1 VRKFLTGEITTL
13 LRPFAV
19 TVVMVLAGCESM
31 RVVPPSPPA
40 PVQTPP
46 PVTAMPAPVP
56 PRPVLNMDATDFSTL
71 DGWTGSDTRAALA
84 AFRRSCVAILN
95 KAADASLGGA
105 GYAGTVVDWRD
116 SCQAAFSADI
126 QNPQATR
133 QFFETFFVPVRLS
146 YGGAEGFFTGYYEP
160 VLRGSRTRHGPY
172 QTPIYGVPSD
182 LVKIEG
188 AVFRDTATLDPLF
201 ERMMM
206 SMMMM
211 RYVPYPT
218 RAEIEREGIPAK
230 PLFYVDDPI
239 DAFFLQIQG
248 SGRVALDD
256 GTEVRAA
263 YAGQNG
269 QPYTAIGSIL
279 LERGELTREEL
290 SLQSIRAWLTSHPDQ
305 AQEVMDANESYIFFS
320 EQPVGEPGV
329 GAEGA
334 EGVALTP
341 GASVAVDL
349 SVHALG
355 VPVWLEGTAPDPD
368 AEKPDQIFNR
378 LLIAQDTGGAIRGPL
393 RGDIYWGIGAEAG
406 AIAGRMKHPER
417 MTLLLPK
424 AVAARLPRHSEI
436 PVS

>member
-1 VRKFLTGEITTL
+1 M
-13 LRPFAV
+13 PP
-19 TVVMVLAGCESM
+19 VLG
-31 RVVPPSPPA
+31 VPA
-40 PVQTPP
+40 P
-46 PVTAMPAPVP
+46 P

-71 DGWTGSDTRAALA
+71 QGWSGSDTRAALA
-84 AFRRSCVAILN
+84 AFRRSCVAIMN
-95 KAADASLGGA
+95 KAAGESLGGA
-105 GYAGTVVDWRD
+105 GYAGTVLDWRD
-116 SCQAAFSADI
+116 SCQAAFFVDA
-126 QNPQATR
+126 QNANATR
-133 QFFETFFVPVRLS
+133 RFFENFFVPVRLS
-146 YGGAEGFFTGYYEP
+146 YAGGEGLFTGYYEP
-160 VLRGSRTRHGPY
+160 VLRGSKTRHGQY

-188 AVFRDTATLDPLF
+188 AVFRDTAAHDPLF

-218 RAEIEREGIPAK
+218 RAEIEREGIPAQ

-239 DAFFLQIQG
+239 DAFFLHIQG
-248 SGRVALDD
+248 SGRITLDD

-279 LERGELTREEL
+279 LDRGELTREEL
-290 SLQSIRAWLTSHPDQ
+290 SLQTIRAWLTAHPDQ
-305 AQEVMDANESYIFFS
+305 AQEIMDANESYIFFS

-341 GASVAVDL
+341 GASLAVDM
-349 SVHALG
+349 SIHALG

-368 AEKPDQIFNR
+368 SEKPDQVFDR
-378 LLIAQDTGGAIRGPL
+378 LLIAQDTGGAIHGAL
-393 RGDIYWGIGAEAG
+393 RGDIYWGIGPEAG
-406 AIAGRMKHPER
+406 AIAGRMKNSGR
-417 MTLLLPK
+417 MILLLPK
-424 AVAARLPRHSEI
+424 SVAARLPRHSEI

>member
-1 VRKFLTGEITTL
+1 VRNPTLPAKIPSL
-13 LRPFAV
+13 LRPVAV
-19 TVVMVLAGCESM
+19 AAVIVLAACESM
-31 RVVPPSPPA
+31 RGPPTPPSPPRA
-40 PVQTPP
+40 IP
-46 PVTAMPAPVP
+46 PVAGVPAPLAP
-56 PRPVLNMDATDFSTL
+56 HPALNMDATEFSVL
-71 DGWTGSDTRAALA
+71 DGWSSSDTRAALA
-84 AFRRSCVAILN
+84 AFRRSCVAILS

-105 GYAGTVVDWRD
+105 GYAGTALDWRD
-116 SCQAAFSADI
+116 NCQAAFSADT
-126 QNPQATR
+126 QNPDAAR
-133 QFFETFFVPVRLS
+133 QFFENFFVPIRLS
-146 YGGAEGFFTGYYEP
+146 YAGAEGLFTGYYEP
-160 VLRGSRTRHGPY
+160 ELRGSRTRHGAY
-172 QTPIYGVPSD
+172 QTPIYGLPSD

-188 AVFRDTATLDPLF
+188 AVFRDTTTHDPLF

-218 RAEIEREGIPAK
+218 RAEIEREGVPAR

-248 SGRVALDD
+248 SGRIMLDD
-256 GTEVRAA
+256 GMQVRAA

-290 SLQSIRAWLTSHPDQ
+290 SLQSIRAWLISHPDQ
-305 AQEVMDANESYIFFS
+305 AQEIMDANESYIFFS
-320 EQPVGEPGV
+320 EQPVGEPDV

-341 GASVAVDL
+341 GASLAVDM
-349 SVHALG
+349 SIHALG

-368 AEKPDQIFNR
+368 PAKPDQVFDR
-378 LLIAQDTGGAIRGPL
+378 LLIAQDTGGAIRGAL
-393 RGDIYWGIGAEAG
+393 RGDVYWGIGAEAG
-406 AIAGRMKHPER
+406 AIAGRMKHNER

-424 AVAARLPRHSEI
+424 TVAARLPRHSEI